1 MNPLSAYL
9 QYSVSPPYRIQGP
22 IYTPVPNKVSHL
34 KGSKKNS
41 IQSSKCL
48 ISVCLA
54 CIFDLKAGTWLKIE
68 KSGIGAISLHC
79 EQSLL
84 CSKICE
90 QMRVGAVCEYASGK
104 GASSE
109 LCGRQYKLDYE

>member
-1 MNPLSAYL
+1 M
-9 QYSVSPPYRIQGP
+9 
-22 IYTPVPNKVSHL
+22 
-34 KGSKKNS
+34 
-41 IQSSKCL
+41 
-48 ISVCLA
+48 
-54 CIFDLKAGTWLKIE
+54 KIE